1 MCKIMLAGMF
11 SLVALPGLV
20 HAANIALCPQPNTI
34 ESFTASSSNPP
45 PHNEGFRYKAT
56 DPSGG
61 SWSGEQFQSNS
72 DDFLSHNLRAVS
84 ISATGDTCQYEGNP
98 QEDNQ
103 GNVIYPRALTL
114 TKDKK

>member
-61 SWSGEQFQSNS
+61 AWVGEQFQSAS
-72 DDFLSHNLRAVS
+72 DNFLKHNPKAIS
-84 ISATGDTCQYEGNP
+84 ISATGDSCSYRGDP

-103 GNVIYPRALTL
+103 GNELYKREFTL